1 LPGLDPAAAPVNF
14 FNVTL
19 PLAFVNFINQS
30 SRAIMALIGPLLALE
45 YGLSAADLGLLAAIL
60 FVAYGLMQLP
70 VGVAL
75 DLYGPRRVQSAA
87 AALACLGFLV
97 SALSSGPFMLG
108 VGRVLTGLGIAPGL
122 IGLIK
127 AHSMWFPRER
137 VAALT
142 GAGVFIGGIG
152 GLMVT
157 LPMQSLLP
165 FIGWRGAFWLLA
177 GIAAGVA
184 IWIFLVVP
192 ESAKGG
198 TRKPLLAEIREF
210 GPIYRA
216 PVFIRVVP
224 AIVVLN
230 AMHFTYQ
237 GLWIGP
243 WLRDVAGMSDGT
255 RATTLLF
262 YALGGMFG
270 NLLGGQIGSRLQ
282 ARGRSAMTVPIL
294 AMCGML
300 TMQILMVAL
309 APTDVVLVSLLWIG
323 FACCGSTSAVAYS
336 AVAQFY
342 PVHLAGRVSTA
353 VNATMLALVFLFQS
367 GIGAL
372 LDLWPRLPSGGW
384 DPAGYAWAMV
394 ATIIIQACAMAWMW
408 RRRG

>member
-1 LPGLDPAAAPVNF
+1 MTRPAGKSF

-75 DLYGPRRVQSAA
+75 DLYGPRRVQTAA
-87 AALACLGFLV
+87 AALASLGFLL
-97 SALSSGPFMLG
+97 SALSTGPLMLG
-108 VGRVLTGLGIAPGL
+108 MGRVITGLGIASGL

-142 GAGVFIGGIG
+142 GAGVFIGGMG

-157 LPMQSLLP
+157 LPMQGLLP

-177 GIAAGVA
+177 AIAGLVSV
-184 IWIFLVVP
+184 WIYLVVP
-192 ESAKGG
+192 DSESRGS
-198 TRKPLLAEIREF
+198 RKPLWAEIREF

-237 GLWIGP
+237 GLWVGP
-243 WLRDVAGMSDGT
+243 WLRDVAGMGDAA

-270 NLLGGQIGSRLQ
+270 NLVGGQLGSALQ
-282 ARGRSAMTVPIL
+282 ARGRSAMLVPIM

-300 TMQILMVAL
+300 TLQVLLVVL
-309 APTDVVLVSLLWIG
+309 APSEVWLVTLLWIG

-336 AVAQFY
+336 AVAQAY
-342 PVHLAGRVSTA
+342 PVQLAGRVSTA

-367 GIGAL
+367 AIGAL

-394 ATIIIQACAMAWMW
+394 ATIIIQAASMAWMW